1 MIIREAKENDSAA
14 IARVH
19 IDSWRTTYR
28 DMVSTDHLASL
39 SYEERE
45 QRWQEFF
52 SATDSVQFAY
62 VAEYD
67 DELIVGFASG
77 GPNRDI
83 GSIYEGELYAI
94 YLLEEHQHQG
104 IGREL
109 TRAVVKRLLQE
120 GMSSMQVWVLAE
132 NPGGGFYESIGGR
145 RLKEQEMV
153 IGGTTLIE
161 VAYGWS
167 DLSRFVT

>member
-1 MIIREAKENDSAA
+1 MRIREAKGNDSAA

-28 DMVSTDHLASL
+28 GMVSTDHLAGL
-39 SYEERE
+39 SYEDRER
-45 QRWQEFF
+45 RWQEFF
-52 SATDSVQFAY
+52 SVTDAIQFAY

-67 DELIVGFASG
+67 EELVVGFASG
-77 GPNRDI
+77 GANRDR
-83 GSIYEGELYAI
+83 GSIYQGELYAI
-94 YLLEEHQHQG
+94 YLLEEYQHKG

-109 TRAVVKRLLQE
+109 TRAVVKRLLEE

-132 NPGGGFYESIGGR
+132 NPGAGFYQSIGGR
-145 RLKEQEMV
+145 RLKEQEIV

-167 DLSRFVT
+167 DLSIFVT

>member
-1 MIIREAKENDSAA
+1 MRIREAKGNDSAA

-28 DMVSTDHLASL
+28 EMVSTDHLASL
-39 SYEERE
+39 SYEDRE

-52 SATDSVQFAY
+52 SATDVLQFAY

-67 DELIVGFASG
+67 EQLVVGFASG
-77 GPNRDI
+77 GSNRDI
-83 GSIYEGELYAI
+83 GSVYEGELYAI
-94 YLLEEHQHQG
+94 YLLEEYQHKG

-109 TRAVVKRLLQE
+109 TRAMVARLLHE
-120 GMSSMQVWVLAE
+120 GMSSMQVWVLAD
-132 NPGGGFYESIGGR
+132 NPGGRFYESIGGH
-145 RLKEQEMV
+145 RLKEQEIV

-167 DLSRFVT
+167 DLSVLVK